1 MINNKTTS
9 EICMEL
15 GGMIVNIINLMHWN
29 GKKKRYLKDWVIVW
43 LSFWLKNTLTLL
55 ICNFVHLIIFF
66 LKYDYWGYR
75 CVCVM
80 DPRSCISKPHLFA
93 TTTFNIT
100 IGVFRLLFLK
110 YPHFF
115 LLNSPFY
122 PLLWWERQRI
132 FVLCSHR
139 TLNSNNK

>member
-1 MINNKTTS
+1 
-9 EICMEL
+9 ME
-15 GGMIVNIINLMHWN
+15 
-29 GKKKRYLKDWVIVW
+29 KKKIFKGLSDCLVKLLAEKHINVIDMQ
-43 LSFWLKNTLTLL
+43 F
-55 ICNFVHLIIFF
+55 CAFDNFFF
-66 LKYDYWGYR
+66 LKYDYWGNR

-122 PLLWWERQRI
+122 PLL
-132 FVLCSHR
+132 
-139 TLNSNNK
+139 

>member
-1 MINNKTTS
+1 MYGTRRNDWKHNKFNALKW
-9 EICMEL
+9 EI
-15 GGMIVNIINLMHWN
+15 
-29 GKKKRYLKDWVIVW
+29 KRIFKGSSDCLVKLLAEKHVSVIDMK
-43 LSFWLKNTLTLL
+43 FGAFG
-55 ICNFVHLIIFF
+55 NFVFS
-66 LKYDYWGYR
+66 KYDYWGNR

-80 DPRSCISKPHLFA
+80 YPRSCISRPHLFA

-115 LLNSPFY
+115 FLLKFPFY
-122 PLLWWERQRI
+122 PLLWWERHRI

-139 TLNSNNK
+139 TLNNNNK